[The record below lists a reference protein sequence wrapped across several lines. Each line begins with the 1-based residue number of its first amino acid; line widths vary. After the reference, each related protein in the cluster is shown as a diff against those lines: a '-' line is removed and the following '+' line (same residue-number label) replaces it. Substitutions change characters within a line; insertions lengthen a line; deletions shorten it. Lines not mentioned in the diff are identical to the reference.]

1 VQTRKLLFGTVLVVS
16 TWALPVAA
24 ITADAPNQ
32 QDASLVGEAYTFKT
46 VVSDTTGTVLYRY
59 SFGDDT
65 ITDFVAGAS
74 EVTHTYASPGHY
86 PIIITVKD
94 DAGFTGVSFVHTVHY
109 PLLTGKPSVSTDLIY
124 DPTRSRVYS
133 INRDNDSI
141 AVIDPVALIKLHEIP
156 VYRNPEALAL
166 APDGKLWVVH
176 SDDYAVA
183 IIDPEKLTVERGFRL
198 PYASQP
204 VGLVMS
210 PTGDAAYITLMATGK
225 LLKLDP
231 KTGAVTGELE
241 VGARPRGVT
250 ESYDAK
256 HIYVTRFISADTG
269 GEVVDVDASTFTIAK
284 RFTLVTDTTT
294 PDTDQAGRG
303 LPNYVFSVGLSPDG
317 RTAWV
322 PAKKDNIYRGLLR
335 DGKTLNQDNTTR
347 TMAAIL
353 DLAKGA
359 EDLALRIDFCNRG
372 FSTHVEF
379 SPWGDYAFASVNGD
393 NMVEIRD
400 GYTGDFVTDLRDAGL
415 APTGMALGPK
425 NRLFV
430 NGTLSRSVVVYD
442 VADLLTSVD
451 KSSKK
456 IAEIATVAHE
466 KLDPQVLAGKRV
478 FSNAAD
484 PRMTTEGYISCA
496 SCHFDGFEDGR
507 VFDFS
512 DQGEGLR
519 NTPSLLGR
527 RGMGE
532 GNVHWSGNFDE
543 IQDFESE
550 IRDVFQGSGF
560 IDDNVYNS
568 GTHKDPLGDKNAGLS
583 KELDALAAY
592 VTTLDHVDPS
602 PYRKPDGTM
611 TADALAG
618 KELFSRLGCDFCHV
632 GPDFTDSSRGML
644 HDVGTIKPSSGNRS
658 GGPLLGI
665 DTPTLLGIWETAPYL
680 HNGSAPTLRD
690 VLTTANPKDSHG
702 FTSELTST
710 QVDQLVAFLQ
720 QLDNGLP
727 PHRLPF
733 EPNVTDGGLSDA
745 EASPA
750 EAGEPALSPASSH
763 SGCACELA
771 SHRDDRGIVPPL
783 MLAPLWVL
791 HRRRRGRTR
800 RLAVMR

>member
-1 VQTRKLLFGTVLVVS
+1 VRTLKLVFSTALATS
-16 TWALPVAA
+16 TWALPAAA
-24 ITADAPNQ
+24 ITADVPN
-32 QDASLVGEAYTFKT
+32 QDASLVGESYTFKT

-59 SFGDDT
+59 SFGDDAQ
-65 ITDFVAGAS
+65 TDFMSGAS
-74 EVTHTYASPGHY
+74 EIAHTYTSPGHY

-109 PLLTGKPSVSTDLIY
+109 PLLSGKPSVSTDLVY
-124 DPTRSRVYS
+124 DQVRNRVYN
-133 INRDNDSI
+133 INRDNDSVT
-141 AVIDPVALIKLHEIP
+141 VIDPIALTKLGEIA

-176 SDDYAVA
+176 SDDHAMAV
-183 IIDPEKLTVERGFRL
+183 IDPDKLTVERGFRL

-210 PTGDAAYITLMATGK
+210 PTGDAAYVTLMAVGK
-225 LLKLDP
+225 LLKLNP
-231 KTGAVTGELE
+231 KTGDVMGELE
-241 VGARPRGVT
+241 VGPRPRGVT
-250 ESYDAK
+250 VSYDAK

-269 GEVVDVDASTFTIAK
+269 GEVVDVDGSTFTIAK
-284 RFTLVTDTTT
+284 RFALVTDTTT

-322 PAKKDNIYRGLLR
+322 PAKKDNIYRGLFR

-347 TMAAIL
+347 TMVSII
-353 DLAKGA
+353 DLAQGA
-359 EDLALRIDFCNRG
+359 EDLNLRIDFCNRG
-372 FSTHVEF
+372 FATHVEF

-400 GYTGDFVTDLRDAGL
+400 GYTGDFVSDLRDAGL

-430 NGTLSRSVVVYD
+430 NGTLSRSVAVYD

-466 KLDPQVLAGKRV
+466 KLDPQVLMGKQI

-484 PRMTTEGYISCA
+484 MRMTTEGYISCA

-560 IDDNVYNS
+560 MDDDVYNS
-568 GTHKDPLGDKNAGLS
+568 GTHKDPLGDKKAGLS

-602 PYRKPDGTM
+602 PFRNPDGTM

-618 KELFSRLGCDFCHV
+618 KELFTKLGCDFCHV
-632 GPDFTDSSRGML
+632 GPDFTDSVRGML
-644 HDVGTIKPSSGNRS
+644 HDVGTIKASSGKRS
-658 GGPLLGI
+658 GAPLLGI

-680 HNGSAPTLRD
+680 HDGSAPTLRD
-690 VLTTANPKDSHG
+690 VLTTANPRDSHG
-702 FTSELTST
+702 FTSELTSAEI
-710 QVDQLVAFLQ
+710 DQLVAFLQ
-720 QLDNGLP
+720 QLDNDLP
-727 PHRLPF
+727 PRRLPF
-733 EPNVTDGGLSDA
+733 EPNVSDAGQSDA
-745 EASPA
+745 EAGPA
-750 EAGEPALSPASSH
+750 DAAAPLLSPASGH
-763 SGCACELA
+763 SGCACEVSA
-771 SHRDDRGIVPPL
+771 HRDRRGIWSAL
-783 MLAPLWVL
+783 AFAPLLAL
-791 HRRRRGRTR
+791 HGRRRGRTGR
-800 RLAVMR
+800 RPVTR